1 MNTNKL
7 DKAAEQRI
15 RQIIRE
21 ELANSSLRPKPIEA
35 NIVVDARIVAIS
47 DDVRKQLADI
57 MAANRPGAPRKSSRK
72 GFTQKQ
78 IAKWFLVSEREVSRW
93 ETGSSTPPIGYS
105 VEMRMSGDWNLIEN
119 VLKNHIELKRS
130 QTCDAFGSGKVIRGM
145 SEEEIYRKR
154 RK

>member
-7 DKAAEQRI
+7 DKAAE
-15 RQIIRE
+15 
-21 ELANSSLRPKPIEA
+21 
-35 NIVVDARIVAIS
+35 
-47 DDVRKQLADI
+47 
-57 MAANRPGAPRKSSRK
+57 
-72 GFTQKQ
+72 
-78 IAKWFLVSEREVSRW
+78 WFLVSEREVSRW

-130 QTCDAFGSGKVIRGM
+130 QTCDVFGSGKVIRGM